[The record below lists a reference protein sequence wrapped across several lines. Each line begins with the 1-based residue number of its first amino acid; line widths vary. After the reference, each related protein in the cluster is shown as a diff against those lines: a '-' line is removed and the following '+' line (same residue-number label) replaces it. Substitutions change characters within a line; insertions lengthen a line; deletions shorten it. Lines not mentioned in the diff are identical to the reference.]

1 MGFKHNNGILE
12 CVTDEKY
19 LRSAAGENL
28 GLRNANVLGNDCQGG
43 TNGLEKPNCA

>member
-1 MGFKHNNGILE
+1 MRQTK
-12 CVTDEKY
+12 KY

-28 GLRNANVLGNDCQGG
+28 GFKKRKCFGENDCQSG